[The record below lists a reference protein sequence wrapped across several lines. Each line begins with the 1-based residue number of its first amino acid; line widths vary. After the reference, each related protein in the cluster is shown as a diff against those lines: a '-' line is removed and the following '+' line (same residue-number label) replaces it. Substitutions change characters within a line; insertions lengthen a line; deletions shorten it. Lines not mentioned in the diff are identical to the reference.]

1 MKTKLLTLFSRTPL
15 HVGAGASVGAV
26 DQPVVRERHTG
37 YPVVPGSALKG
48 VLADLWL
55 DRSNPAAPVR
65 SGVGKKLFGEDDL
78 KANAAAGKLL
88 IGESKLLAFPVR
100 SAKGCFAW
108 ITCPMVLARFD
119 RDTRKRLG
127 VPTVEVEKGKAK
139 VAPETDIA
147 LSVKDATTVVFEEY
161 SMPAA
166 KDDKVAEL
174 AGALQPLSSD
184 KVWSELVAQKL
195 AVVDDE
201 TFAYFAKNACEVA
214 QHNRIS
220 DMTNTVDGTGFFNQ
234 ENVPSEALFYALVS
248 CEDEALLEG
257 EFAKKIKDE
266 EMLQI
271 GADMTTGLGWC
282 TATLTTVA

>member
-1 MKTKLLTLFSRTPL
+1 MKTEILTLFTRTPL
-15 HVGAGASVGAV
+15 HVGAGTSVGAI

-37 YPVVPGSALKG
+37 YPVIPGSALKG

-55 DRSNPAAPVR
+55 DRSDPAAPVR
-65 SGVGKKLFGEDDL
+65 SRVGKRLFGEDDL

-119 RDTRKRLG
+119 RDARKRI
-127 VPTVEVEKGKAK
+127 PIPSIEVVKGAAK
-139 VAPETDIA
+139 VATETDV
-147 LSVKDATTVVFEEY
+147 LLTFKDASTAVFEEY
-161 SMPAA
+161 SMPTSKDEAVDGLA
-166 KDDKVAEL
+166 K
-174 AGALQPLSSD
+174 ALQPLCSD
-184 KVWSELVAQKL
+184 KVWSELVAKKL

-214 QHNRIS
+214 QHNRIN
-220 DMTNTVDGTGFFNQ
+220 DTTNTVDGSGFFNQ
-234 ENVPSEALFYALVS
+234 ENVPSETLFYALVS
-248 CEDEALLEG
+248 CEDESLLKD
-257 EFAKKIKDE
+257 EFANQIKKE
-266 EMLQI
+266 GMLQI

-282 TATLTTVA
+282 TATLTTVD

>member
-1 MKTKLLTLFSRTPL
+1 MKTELLTLFTRTPL
-15 HVGAGASVGAV
+15 HVGAGTSVGAI

-37 YPVVPGSALKG
+37 YPVIPGSALKG

-55 DRSNPAAPVR
+55 DRSDPAAPVR
-65 SGVGKKLFGEDDL
+65 SIVGKRLFGEDDL

-119 RDTRKRLG
+119 RDARKRISI
-127 VPTVEVEKGKAK
+127 PSIEVVKGAAK
-139 VAPETDIA
+139 VATETDV
-147 LSVKDATTVVFEEY
+147 LLTFKDASTAVFEEY
-161 SMPAA
+161 SMPTS
-166 KDDKVAEL
+166 KDEAVDEL
-174 AGALQPLSSD
+174 AKSLQPLCSD
-184 KVWSELVAQKL
+184 KVWSELVAKKL

-214 QHNRIS
+214 QHNHIN
-220 DMTNTVDGTGFFNQ
+220 DTTNTVDGPGFFNQ
-234 ENVPSEALFYALVS
+234 ENVPSETLFYALVS
-248 CEDEALLEG
+248 CEDESLLKD
-257 EFAKKIKDE
+257 EFANQIKKE
-266 EMLQI
+266 GMLQI

-282 TATLTTVA
+282 TATLTTVD

>member
-1 MKTKLLTLFSRTPL
+1 MKTELLTLFTRTPL
-15 HVGAGASVGAV
+15 HVGAGTSVGAI

-37 YPVVPGSALKG
+37 YPVIPGSALKG

-55 DRSNPAAPVR
+55 DRSDPAAPVR
-65 SGVGKKLFGEDDL
+65 SRVGKSLFGEDDL

-119 RDTRKRLG
+119 RDARKRI
-127 VPTVEVEKGKAK
+127 PIPSIEVVKGAAK
-139 VAPETDIA
+139 VATETDV
-147 LSVKDATTVVFEEY
+147 LLTFKDASTAVFEEY
-161 SMPAA
+161 SMPTS
-166 KDDKVAEL
+166 KDEAVDEL
-174 AGALQPLSSD
+174 TKALQPLCSD
-184 KVWSELVAQKL
+184 KVWSELVAKKL

-214 QHNRIS
+214 QHNRINET
-220 DMTNTVDGTGFFNQ
+220 TNTVDGSGFFNQ
-234 ENVPSEALFYALVS
+234 ENVPSETLFYALVF
-248 CEDEALLEG
+248 CEDESLLKD
-257 EFAKKIKDE
+257 EFANQIKKE
-266 EMLQI
+266 GMLQI

-282 TATLTTVA
+282 TATLTTVD

>member
-1 MKTKLLTLFSRTPL
+1 MKTELLTLFTRTPL
-15 HVGAGASVGAV
+15 HVGAGTSVGAI

-37 YPVVPGSALKG
+37 YPVIPGSALKG

-55 DRSNPAAPVR
+55 DRSDPAAPVR
-65 SGVGKKLFGEDDL
+65 SRVGKSLFGEDDL

-119 RDTRKRLG
+119 RDARKRI
-127 VPTVEVEKGKAK
+127 PIPSIEVVKGAAK
-139 VAPETDIA
+139 VATETDV
-147 LSVKDATTVVFEEY
+147 LLTFKDASTAVFEEY
-161 SMPAA
+161 SMPTS
-166 KDDKVAEL
+166 KDEAVDEL
-174 AGALQPLSSD
+174 TKALQPLCSD
-184 KVWSELVAQKL
+184 KVWSELVAKKL

-214 QHNRIS
+214 QHNRIN
-220 DMTNTVDGTGFFNQ
+220 DTTNTVDGSGFFNQ
-234 ENVPSEALFYALVS
+234 ENVPSETLFYALVF
-248 CEDEALLEG
+248 CEDESLLKD
-257 EFAKKIKDE
+257 EFANQIKKE
-266 EMLQI
+266 GMLQI

-282 TATLTTVA
+282 TATLTTVD

>member
-1 MKTKLLTLFSRTPL
+1 MKTELLTLFTRTPL
-15 HVGAGASVGAV
+15 HVGAGTSVGAI

-37 YPVVPGSALKG
+37 YPVIPGSALKG

-55 DRSNPAAPVR
+55 DRSNPATPVR
-65 SGVGKKLFGEDDL
+65 SRVGKCLFGEDDL

-119 RDTRKRLG
+119 RDARKRI
-127 VPTVEVEKGKAK
+127 PIPSIEVVKGAAK
-139 VAPETDIA
+139 VATETDV
-147 LSVKDATTVVFEEY
+147 LLTFKDASTAVFEEY
-161 SMPAA
+161 SMPTS
-166 KDDKVAEL
+166 KDEAVDEL
-174 AGALQPLSSD
+174 TKALQPLCSD
-184 KVWSELVAQKL
+184 KVWSELVAKKL

-214 QHNRIS
+214 QHNRIN
-220 DMTNTVDGTGFFNQ
+220 DTTNTVDGSGFFNQ
-234 ENVPSEALFYALVS
+234 ENVPSETLFYALVF
-248 CEDEALLEG
+248 CEDESLLKD
-257 EFAKKIKDE
+257 EFANQIKKE
-266 EMLQI
+266 GMLQI

-282 TATLTTVA
+282 TATLTTVD